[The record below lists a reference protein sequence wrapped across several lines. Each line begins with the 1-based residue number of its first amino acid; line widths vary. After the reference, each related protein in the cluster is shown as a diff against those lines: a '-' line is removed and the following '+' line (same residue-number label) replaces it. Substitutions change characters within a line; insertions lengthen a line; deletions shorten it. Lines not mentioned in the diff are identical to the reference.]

1 MKPNKKIILPLILL
15 AGGGLALYFIMKN
28 KKKPDET
35 PAAET
40 PAETPAELPPPQFQ
54 VNPEKI
60 VGAAKK
66 VIAGIKKFKNKRNAA
81 KAK

>member
-1 MKPNKKIILPLILL
+1 MKTNKKFILPLILL

-40 PAETPAELPPPQFQ
+40 PGELPPPQFQ

-60 VGAAKK
+60 VSAAKK
-66 VIAGIKKFKNKRNAA
+66 VVAGIKKFKNKRDAA

>member
-1 MKPNKKIILPLILL
+1 MKTNKKIILPLILL

-28 KKKPDET
+28 KKKPEIE
-35 PAAET
+35 PAP
-40 PAETPAELPPPQFQ
+40 PAPANLPPPSFQ

-60 VGAAKK
+60 VDVAKK
-66 VIAGIKKFKNKRNAA
+66 VITGIKNIKKRRDEA

>member
-1 MKPNKKIILPLILL
+1 MKTNKKFILPLILL
-15 AGGGLALYFIMKN
+15 AGGGLALYFIMQK

-35 PAAET
+35 PAAAG
-40 PAETPAELPPPQFQ
+40 PAPAELPPPSFQ

-60 VGAAKK
+60 VDVAKK
-66 VIAGIKKFKNKRNAA
+66 VIAGIKKIKNKRDAA

>member
-1 MKPNKKIILPLILL
+1 MKTNKKFILPLILL

-28 KKKPDET
+28 KKKQDET
-35 PAAET
+35 PAEET

-60 VGAAKK
+60 VNAATK
-66 VIAGIKKFKNKRNAA
+66 VIAGFKKFKLKRSAA

>member
-1 MKPNKKIILPLILL
+1 MKTNKKIILPLILL

-28 KKKPDET
+28 KKKPDIA
-35 PAAET
+35 PAP
-40 PAETPAELPPPQFQ
+40 PAPANLPPPQFQ

-60 VGAAKK
+60 VDVAKK

-81 KAK
+81 KAE